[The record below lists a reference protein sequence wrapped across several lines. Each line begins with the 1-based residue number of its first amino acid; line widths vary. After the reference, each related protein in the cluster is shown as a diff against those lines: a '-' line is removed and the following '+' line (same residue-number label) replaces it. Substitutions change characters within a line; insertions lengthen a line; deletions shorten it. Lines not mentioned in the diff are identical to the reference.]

1 MRRLEF
7 QPEKKYK
14 MSDLK
19 CCVVSCDRPLDAAYW
34 EAQYEAKTTGWDL
47 GQVSP
52 PIQAY
57 VDTVADKNSRILIPG
72 CGNSYEAEYLLEH
85 GFTNITVIDIAPTPV
100 AVLKEKFK
108 NNPNIQIVLGDFFE
122 HQGNYDLIIEQTFFC
137 ALPPTLRQK
146 YVWKMHQLL
155 AEEGIL
161 AGLLF
166 NRMFESGP
174 PFGGSKEE
182 YQKLFA
188 AAFDFIKMDL
198 SENSIAPRANSE
210 LFINLKKNR
219 QVVVNLYELEG
230 ITCSGCMETIT
241 EKILAIEGVL
251 NASISSNFAEVLIVS
266 TNEIETKILK
276 DVIAYDEKYTIKKI
290 KN

>member
-1 MRRLEF
+1 
-7 QPEKKYK
+7 

-57 VDTVADKNSRILIPG
+57 VDTVSNKNSRILIPG
-72 CGNSYEAEYLLEH
+72 CGNSYEAEYLLEQ
-85 GFTNITVIDIAPTPV
+85 GFSNITVIDIAPTPL

-108 NNPNIQIVLGDFFE
+108 NNPNIKIVLGDFFE
-122 HQGNYDLIIEQTFFC
+122 HQGKYDLIIEQTFFC
-137 ALPPTLRQK
+137 ALPPTMRQK

-161 AGLLF
+161 SGLLF

-182 YQKLFA
+182 YEQLFTST
-188 AAFDFIKMDL
+188 FDFIKINL
-198 SENSIAPRANSE
+198 SENSAAPRANSE
-210 LFINLKKNR
+210 LSIELTKNG
-219 QVVVNLYELEG
+219 QVVVNLYQLKG
-230 ITCSGCMETIT
+230 FGFSDSMEKLTKKLLT
-241 EKILAIEGVL
+241 VDGVL
-251 NASISSNFAEVLIVS
+251 KVSISGNFNDLLLVS
-266 TNEIETKILK
+266 RNDITIETLQQ
-276 DVIAYDEKYTIKKI
+276 VIAYDKKYTLKKI

>member
-1 MRRLEF
+1 
-7 QPEKKYK
+7 

-57 VDTVADKNSRILIPG
+57 VDTVSNKNSRILIPG
-72 CGNSYEAEYLLEH
+72 CGNSYEAEYLLEQ
-85 GFTNITVIDIAPTPV
+85 GFSNITVIDIAPTPL

-108 NNPNIQIVLGDFFE
+108 NNPNIKIVLGDFFE
-122 HQGNYDLIIEQTFFC
+122 HQGKYDLIIEQTFFC
-137 ALPPTLRQK
+137 ALPPTMRQK

-161 AGLLF
+161 SGLLF

-182 YQKLFA
+182 YEQLFTST
-188 AAFDFIKMDL
+188 FDFIKINL
-198 SENSIAPRANSE
+198 SENSAAPRANSE
-210 LFINLKKNR
+210 LSIELTKNG
-219 QVVVNLYELEG
+219 QVVVNLYQLKG
-230 ITCSGCMETIT
+230 FGFSDSMEKLTKKLLT
-241 EKILAIEGVL
+241 VDGVL
-251 NASISSNFAEVLIVS
+251 NVSISGNFTDLLLVS
-266 TNEIETKILK
+266 RNDLTIETLQQ
-276 DVIAYDEKYTIKKI
+276 VIAYDKKYTLKKI

>member
-85 GFTNITVIDIAPTPV
+85 GFTNITVIDIAPTPI